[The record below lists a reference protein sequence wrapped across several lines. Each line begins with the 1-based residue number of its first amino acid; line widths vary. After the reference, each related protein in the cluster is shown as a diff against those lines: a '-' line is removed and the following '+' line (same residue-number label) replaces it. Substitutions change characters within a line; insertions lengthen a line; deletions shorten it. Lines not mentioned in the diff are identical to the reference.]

1 MFVIPSIVNNNT
13 STQKVFRILKII
25 YVLKQAKQIINK
37 EYIKIY
43 NSSKFEDDI
52 KNLDKILCSY
62 D

>member
-1 MFVIPSIVNNNT
+1 MFVIPSIVNNT
-13 STQKVFRILKII
+13 TQKVFRISNII
-25 YVLKQAKQIINK
+25 NVFKQAKQIINK

-52 KNLDKILCSY
+52 KILEKILCAY

>member
-1 MFVIPSIVNNNT
+1 MIPSIVNNNT
-13 STQKVFRILKII
+13 STQKVFRILNII

-52 KNLDKILCSY
+52 KILDKILCVY